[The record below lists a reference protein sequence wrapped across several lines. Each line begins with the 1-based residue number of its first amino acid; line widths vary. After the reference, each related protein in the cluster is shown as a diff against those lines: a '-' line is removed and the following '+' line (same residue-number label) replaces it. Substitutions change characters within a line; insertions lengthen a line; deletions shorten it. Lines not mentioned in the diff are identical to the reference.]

1 MRTEEEEKLPQH
13 STEAMRLEWI
23 EDSIPTPSHTHNK
36 RALLLAHARW
46 RRSSSLI
53 RLACQLPNIP
63 SYSLIER
70 KSAVV
75 LTACISTRTHKLVL
89 RSS

>member
-1 MRTEEEEKLPQH
+1 MRTEQEEKLPQH
-13 STEAMRLEWI
+13 STEAMRLEWK
-23 EDSIPTPSHTHNK
+23 TAFQHHHTHNI
-36 RALLLAHARW
+36 RALLLAHAHW

-75 LTACISTRTHKLVL
+75 LTACISYKNFA
-89 RSS
+89 S